1 MAKKKERKKER
12 KKEKKRKEI
21 TGKWGHGRPLGLD
34 NVVVEQPGFA

>member
-1 MAKKKERKKER
+1 MAKKKGKEERKKE
-12 KKEKKRKEI
+12 RKEI

>member
-1 MAKKKERKKER
+1 MAKKKGKEER